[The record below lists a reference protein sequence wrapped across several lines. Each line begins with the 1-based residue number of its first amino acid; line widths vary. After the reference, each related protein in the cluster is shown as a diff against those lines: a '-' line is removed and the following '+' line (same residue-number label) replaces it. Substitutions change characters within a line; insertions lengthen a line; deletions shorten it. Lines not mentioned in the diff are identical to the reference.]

1 MIKRILPVVL
11 LTGALTPSLLTGV
24 LAPAHAQQFE
34 FFPGGTYNSALPT
47 PASVLGYEIGTYH
60 TDYAGLERWLAALQ
74 KSERV
79 RVLRYGAS
87 EEKRPLYLVVISSPA
102 NLARLDAIRSGMA
115 KLADPRTTSDDE
127 AGRLMSEL
135 PAVAWMNHANDG
147 NESAAFESAIQTTYQ
162 LAAGTDATTQQILDK
177 LVTIVTPAHNPE
189 SHERFVTWFNSVQV
203 MPQGSPDRQ
212 AAEHNAPWGM
222 STNNNHFQID
232 LNRDAFFQTQ
242 IETQQLARAFAE
254 WNPVVFVD
262 HHGQTKNMFFPPP
275 ADAINLNVTPNQL
288 DWMNRYGNEI
298 GDAFDRKGW
307 SYYRRG
313 RFDLF
318 YAGFW
323 DSWPTLNGS
332 VGMTFETDGG
342 GSRGLAWEREDG
354 TILTLRDGVVHH
366 HTGTMAVLKVTAAN
380 KDQRLRDF
388 YQYKKTAISE
398 GQTEDMKAV
407 YLLPGR
413 DESRIRDLVNLLL
426 RQRID
431 VYRTTTAGK
440 AGRSFAHFGGSA
452 ATRDVPIGTYV
463 VPMAQPQKR
472 LAKALLELEPG
483 FTKEFLEN
491 ERKKKERAELVGER
505 PRDGFYDTTAWSLPL
520 LYDVEAF
527 WSQSAVDLGSL
538 TRLAAP
544 GSGTAGSVVSQPGK
558 ARYAYAFKSDSSAGM
573 RTIAQ
578 LLREGFNVA
587 VATEP
592 FTVANQQFPR
602 GSVIA
607 RVERNP
613 DTLHA
618 RVDQLSA
625 GGTEPLIYRLDSA
638 RVQSGADLGEDPVVE
653 LVKPRVA
660 VITDEP
666 TDDRSYGATWFTLER
681 RFGYPFTAIKAD
693 MIRNADLSRYDVIIL
708 PNGSPAAYQ
717 EVLGDAGLAKLRRWT
732 QDGGTVVLI
741 KGAAAMATRKGVE
754 WTGSTLKRDQ
764 ASIRLFFEQ
773 APVKP
778 EPVAEKNTGKPDL
791 PPSSEATADRRSPG
805 EGGQVGRAGT
815 SKATDSSSQR
825 PSQDSTADTAQ
836 PAALTR
842 DIDLARTP
850 GAILR
855 VKVDPQHFLGF
866 GYDRDTAATV
876 QSNYAFTISRSAQN
890 AAAFPDAS
898 SVKLAG
904 FMWPEVQ
911 NAMAR
916 TLFAWVEP
924 AGRGNVILFAEDP
937 NFRATQLSTLRMF
950 FNAVFLGPSFARR

>member
-1 MIKRILPVVL
+1 MIKRLLPVLL
-11 LTGALTPSLLTGV
+11 LTTA
-24 LAPAHAQQFE
+24 LAPSHAQQFE
-34 FFPGGTYNSALPT
+34 FFPGGTYNPAIPT

-60 TDYAGLERWLAALQ
+60 TDYAGLERWLATLQ
-74 KSERV
+74 QSDRV

-102 NLARLDAIRSGMA
+102 NLARLEAIRTGIA

-127 AGRLMSEL
+127 AGRLASEL

-147 NESAAFESAIQTTYQ
+147 NESAAFESAIQTSYQ
-162 LAAGTDATTQQILDK
+162 LAAGTDATTAQILDK
-177 LVTIVTPAHNPE
+177 LVTIVNPAHNPE

-203 MPQGSPDRQ
+203 MPQGTPDRQ

-298 GDAFDRKGW
+298 GDAFDRQGW

-332 VGMTFETDGG
+332 IGMTFETDGG
-342 GSRGLAWEREDG
+342 GSRGVAWEREDR
-354 TILTLRDGVVHH
+354 TVLTLRDGVVHH
-366 HTGTMAVLKVTAAN
+366 HTGTMAVLKLTAAN

-388 YQYKKTAISE
+388 YQYKKTAIGE
-398 GQTEDMKAV
+398 GQTESMKAV

-413 DESRIRDLVNLLL
+413 DDARVRELVRLLQL
-426 RQRID
+426 QRID
-431 VYRTTTAGK
+431 VYRTTTATK
-440 AGRSFAHFGGSA
+440 AARTFAYFGGSSA
-452 ATRDVPIGTYV
+452 SREVPIGSYV

-472 LAKALLELEPG
+472 LAKALLELEPA

-527 WSQSAVDLGSL
+527 WSETAVDVGTMTRITASPSAVAG
-538 TRLAAP
+538 
-544 GSGTAGSVVSQPGK
+544 GTSAQPAGT

-573 RTIAQ
+573 RTVTQ
-578 LLREGFNVA
+578 LLREGFNIA

-602 GSVIA
+602 GSIIA

-618 RVDQLSA
+618 RINQLS
-625 GGTEPLIYRLDSA
+625 GNGVEPAIYRLDSA

-653 LVKPRVA
+653 LTKPRVA
-660 VITDEP
+660 VVTDEP

-681 RFGYPFTAIKAD
+681 RLGYPFTALKTD
-693 MIRNADLSRYDVIIL
+693 MIRDADLSRYDVIVL
-708 PNGSPAAYQ
+708 PHGSPAAYQ
-717 EVLGDAGLAKLRRWT
+717 ETLGEAGVAKLRRWT
-732 QDGGTVVLI
+732 QDGGSLVLI

-754 WTGSTLKRDQ
+754 WTNSTLKRDQ
-764 ASIRLFFEQ
+764 ATIRLFFEQ
-773 APVKP
+773 APAKP
-778 EPVAEKNTGKPDL
+778 EPA
-791 PPSSEATADRRSPG
+791 ATND
-805 EGGQVGRAGT
+805 
-815 SKATDSSSQR
+815 
-825 PSQDSTADTAQ
+825 
-836 PAALTR
+836 PAARKTGDATPLTR
-842 DIDLARTP
+842 DLDLARTP

-876 QSNYAFTISRSAQN
+876 QSNYAFTISRTAQN
-890 AAAFPDAS
+890 AAAFPDTD

-911 NAMAR
+911 TAMAR

-924 AGRGNVILFAEDP
+924 AGRGNVVLFAEDP
-937 NFRATQLSTLRMF
+937 NFRATQMSTMRMF
-950 FNAVFLGPSFARR
+950 FNAVFLGPSFTRRF